1 MLKNI
6 HYFTIIIIKLDENP
20 KNRKQFVD
28 LVFISGSESLFLF
41 TLLKHLPL
49 LQASAI
55 IEAENEGYLLLSV
68 FGFSYIWAK
77 WPKLSTI
84 KRLQKILKKEMRRS
98 RYKKGKVPVARRRG
112 TFSSTSFR
120 RRTEKWNTYSLERFA
135 HSSCYFA
142 SIQFREH
149 S

>member
-68 FGFSYIWAK
+68 FGFSYI
-77 WPKLSTI
+77 
-84 KRLQKILKKEMRRS
+84 
-98 RYKKGKVPVARRRG
+98 
-112 TFSSTSFR
+112 
-120 RRTEKWNTYSLERFA
+120 
-135 HSSCYFA
+135 
-142 SIQFREH
+142 
-149 S
+149 